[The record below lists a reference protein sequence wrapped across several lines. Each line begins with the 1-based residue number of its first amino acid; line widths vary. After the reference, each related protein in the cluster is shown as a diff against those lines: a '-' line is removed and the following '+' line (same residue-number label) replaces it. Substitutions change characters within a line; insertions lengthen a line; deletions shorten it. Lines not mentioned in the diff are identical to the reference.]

1 MAARKTSSKK
11 TKAQKPVEDV
21 VIEGVAEEINPADS
35 ASVKAKAKPVP
46 PKSEHKNGTPKD
58 DGQKNKSSFVM
69 MISLAALLAGLT
81 GAGLGGLAY
90 LKMTQ
95 KSDPIVENQKIAAMI
110 EEKIAVSLTPIQDDL
125 AKVKTALSAAS
136 SRDNTAELKEMIE
149 AIETKFSTLQSSL
162 HVHDSEGLTGYN
174 HHHEDNV
181 DRVRFE
187 AALGQINA
195 EITALKI
202 AANPKPKP
210 QPEPAETS
218 SKNNQ
223 DHADEGW
230 WGNVL
235 NAFSITR
242 VDAPDK
248 TEGE

>member
-11 TKAQKPVEDV
+11 AKVQKPVEGV
-21 VIEGVAEEINPADS
+21 VIEGVAEEVNPAES
-35 ASVKAKAKPVP
+35 ASVKAKAKPAQKTDA
-46 PKSEHKNGTPKD
+46 PKEN
-58 DGQKNKSSFVM
+58 GQKNKSSFVM
-69 MISLAALLAGLT
+69 MISLAALLASLS

-90 LKMTQ
+90 LKTTQ
-95 KSDPIVENQKIAAMI
+95 KSDLIAENQKIAAMI
-110 EEKIAVSLTPIQDDL
+110 EEKVAASLAPIQDDL
-125 AKVKTALSAAS
+125 VQIKTALSADN
-136 SRDNTAELKEMIE
+136 SRDDTAELKEIIE
-149 AIETKFSTLQSSL
+149 AIETKFSTLQINV
-162 HVHDSEGLTGYN
+162 HDHDSEGLAGSN

-195 EITALKI
+195 EITAIKI
-202 AANPKPKP
+202 AAKPEP
-210 QPEPAETS
+210 QPEPADTL

-230 WGNVL
+230 WGNLL

-242 VDAPDK
+242 VDASNK

>member
-1 MAARKTSSKK
+1 MMAARKTSSKK

-35 ASVKAKAKPVP
+35 ASVKAKE
-46 PKSEHKNGTPKD
+46 KSEQKKSMPKD

-69 MISLAALLAGLT
+69 MISLAALLTGLT

-90 LKMTQ
+90 LKTMQ
-95 KSDPIVENQKIAAMI
+95 KSDPIAENQKIAAMI
-110 EEKIAVSLTPIQDDL
+110 EEKIAVSLAPIQDDL
-125 AKVKTALSAAS
+125 AQVKIALSAANS
-136 SRDNTAELKEMIE
+136 HDDTAELKEMIE
-149 AIETKFSTLQSSL
+149 AIEIKFSTLQSSF
-162 HVHDSEGLTGYN
+162 HDHDSEGLADSN

-195 EITALKI
+195 EITAIKI
-202 AANPKPKP
+202 AAKPEP
-210 QPEPAETS
+210 QPEPAETL

-230 WGNVL
+230 WGNLL

-242 VDAPDK
+242 VDASNK

>member
-1 MAARKTSSKK
+1 MATRKTSSKK
-11 TKAQKPVEDV
+11 AKVQKPVEDV
-21 VIEGVAEEINPADS
+21 VIEGVAEEVNPADS
-35 ASVKAKAKPVP
+35 ASVKAKAKPAQKTDA
-46 PKSEHKNGTPKD
+46 PKEN
-58 DGQKNKSSFVM
+58 GQKNKSSFVM

-90 LKMTQ
+90 LKTTQ
-95 KSDPIVENQKIAAMI
+95 KSDLIAENQKIAAMI
-110 EEKIAVSLTPIQDDL
+110 EEKVAASLAPIQDDL
-125 AKVKTALSAAS
+125 AQIKTALSADN
-136 SRDNTAELKEMIE
+136 SRDDTAELKEMIE
-149 AIETKFSTLQSSL
+149 AIESKFSTLQINV
-162 HVHDSEGLTGYN
+162 HDHDSEGLAGSN

-195 EITALKI
+195 EITAIKI
-202 AANPKPKP
+202 AAKPEP
-210 QPEPAETS
+210 QPEPADTL

-230 WGNVL
+230 WGNLL

-242 VDAPDK
+242 VDASNK

>member
-1 MAARKTSSKK
+1 MATRKTSSKK
-11 TKAQKPVEDV
+11 AKVQKPVEDV
-21 VIEGVAEEINPADS
+21 VIEGVAEEVNPADS
-35 ASVKAKAKPVP
+35 ASVKAKAKPAQKTDA
-46 PKSEHKNGTPKD
+46 PKENR
-58 DGQKNKSSFVM
+58 QKNKSSFVM

-90 LKMTQ
+90 LKTTQ
-95 KSDPIVENQKIAAMI
+95 KSDLIAENQKIAAMI
-110 EEKIAVSLTPIQDDL
+110 EEKVAASLAPIQDDL
-125 AKVKTALSAAS
+125 AQIKTALSADN
-136 SRDNTAELKEMIE
+136 SRDDTAELKEMIE
-149 AIETKFSTLQSSL
+149 AIESKFSTLQINV
-162 HVHDSEGLTGYN
+162 HDHDSEGLAGSN

-195 EITALKI
+195 EITAIKI
-202 AANPKPKP
+202 AAKPEP
-210 QPEPAETS
+210 QPEPADTL

-230 WGNVL
+230 WGNLL

-242 VDAPDK
+242 VDASNK

>member
-1 MAARKTSSKK
+1 MATRKTSSKK
-11 TKAQKPVEDV
+11 AKVQKPVEDV
-21 VIEGVAEEINPADS
+21 VIEGVAEEVNPADS
-35 ASVKAKAKPVP
+35 ASVKAKAKPAQ
-46 PKSEHKNGTPKD
+46 KTGTPKEN
-58 DGQKNKSSFVM
+58 GQKNKSSFVM

-90 LKMTQ
+90 LKTTQ
-95 KSDPIVENQKIAAMI
+95 KSDLIAENQKIAAMI
-110 EEKIAVSLTPIQDDL
+110 EEKVAASLAPIQDDL
-125 AKVKTALSAAS
+125 AQIKTALSADN
-136 SRDNTAELKEMIE
+136 SRDDTAELKEMIE
-149 AIETKFSTLQSSL
+149 AIESKFSTLQINV
-162 HVHDSEGLTGYN
+162 HDHDSEGLAGSN

-195 EITALKI
+195 EITAIKI
-202 AANPKPKP
+202 AAKPEP
-210 QPEPAETS
+210 QPEPADTL

-230 WGNVL
+230 WGNLL

-242 VDAPDK
+242 VDASNK